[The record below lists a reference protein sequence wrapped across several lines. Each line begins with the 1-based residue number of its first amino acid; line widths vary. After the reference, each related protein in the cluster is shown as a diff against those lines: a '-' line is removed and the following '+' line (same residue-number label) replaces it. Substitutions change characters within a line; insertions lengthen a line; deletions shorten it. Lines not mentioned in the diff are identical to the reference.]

1 MGISAAQVK
10 ELRERT
16 GAGMMDC
23 KKALVEAG
31 GDMDE
36 AIKILRTKGLSAA
49 AKKAHREASEGLVV
63 VRGDEKKSVMLELN
77 CETDFVA
84 RTDEFRS
91 FAETLAELA
100 LSSGVGSA
108 DELKGQT
115 FPGEEGL
122 TVKQAISH
130 KVAKIG
136 ENIVLSRLAAFEA
149 ADGEHLAVYVHMG
162 GSIGV
167 LVAGTE
173 AIAPEA
179 LRDVAMHIAA
189 TDPRFVT
196 RDEVTP
202 EVLEAEREIAL
213 KQAMEQGKPEHIAQ
227 RIVEG
232 KMGKYY
238 EQVVLLEQPFAK
250 DTSKTVGQYIREA
263 GGDDA
268 KVSRFVRFKLGE
280 ATGE

>member
-10 ELRERT
+10 ELRQRT

-23 KKALVEAG
+23 KKALIEADG
-31 GDMDE
+31 NMDE
-36 AIKILRTKGLSAA
+36 AIKVLRTKGLSAA

-63 VRGDEKKSVMLELN
+63 VHGDAKKSAMLELN

-84 RTDEFRS
+84 RTDEFRD
-91 FAETLAELA
+91 FAGALAELA
-100 LSSGVGSA
+100 LGSGAANVS
-108 DELKGQT
+108 ELKQRQL
-115 FPGEEGL
+115 PGGDGV
-122 TVKQAISH
+122 TVEQAISQ
-130 KVAKIG
+130 KIAKIG
-136 ENIVLSRLAAFEA
+136 ENIVLSRLASFEA
-149 ADGEHLAVYVHMG
+149 ASGAHLAVYVHMG

-167 LVAGTE
+167 LVEGTD
-173 AIAPEA
+173 AIPPEA

-196 RDEVTP
+196 REEVTP
-202 EVLEAEREIAL
+202 EVLASEREIAL
-213 KQAMEQGKPEHIAQ
+213 KQAVEQGKPENIAQ

-238 EQVVLLEQPFAK
+238 EQVVLLDQPFAK
-250 DTSKTVGQYIREA
+250 DTSKTVGEYIREA
-263 GGDDA
+263 GGDGA
-268 KVSRFVRFKLGE
+268 HIWRFVRFKLGE

>member
-23 KKALVEAG
+23 KKALVEAD
-31 GDMDE
+31 GDIDE

-63 VRGDEKKSVMLELN
+63 VRGDAQKSVILELN

-91 FAETLAELA
+91 FAEALAELA
-100 LSSGVGSA
+100 LSTSAGSA
-108 DELKGQT
+108 SDLKVQPFPGDDEL
-115 FPGEEGL
+115 
-122 TVKQAISH
+122 TVEQAISH

-136 ENIVLSRLAAFEA
+136 ENIVLSRVAVFEA
-149 ADGEHLAVYVHMG
+149 ASGSHLANYVHMG

-167 LVAGTE
+167 LVEGTD
-173 AIAPEA
+173 AIRPDV

-202 EVLEAEREIAL
+202 EVLASEREIAL
-213 KQAMEQGKPEHIAQ
+213 EQAVKQGKPEQIAK

-232 KMGKYY
+232 KMAKYY
-238 EQVVLLEQPFAK
+238 EQVVLVEQPFAK
-250 DTSKTVGQYIREA
+250 DTSKTVGEYIREA
-263 GGDDA
+263 GGDHA